1 MGGTSAEKKA
11 EAYITLANLIAT
23 TRPEIKREDYPSN
36 IAWMVALHK
45 SAKLGEVDGFWVEF

>member
-1 MGGTSAEKKA
+1 MDATSAKKKA

-36 IAWMVALHK
+36 ISWMVALHK
-45 SAKLGEVDGFWVEF
+45 STKLGEVEE

>member
-45 SAKLGEVDGFWVEF
+45 SAKLGEVDG